1 LQNRVFAKNVAAL
14 TVTLDIQG
22 LQRLFILF
30 EAGLRPPS
38 SSHLQNNKPHV
49 LFQPFEK
56 LGRNKKFISFLSW
69 FKAAALKHTCK
80 QEVRN
85 KAKGFTQKL
94 KI

>member
-1 LQNRVFAKNVAAL
+1 LQNRVFAKNVAVLAL
-14 TVTLDIQG
+14 EL
-22 LQRLFILF
+22 
-30 EAGLRPPS
+30 PP
-38 SSHLQNNKPHV
+38 QNNKANV

-69 FKAAALKHTCK
+69 FKAAAVKHTCK